1 VGSFAEEALI
11 VELASLGPA
20 IVLDRPEQKRL
31 RA

>member
-11 VELASLGPA
+11 VELASLGP